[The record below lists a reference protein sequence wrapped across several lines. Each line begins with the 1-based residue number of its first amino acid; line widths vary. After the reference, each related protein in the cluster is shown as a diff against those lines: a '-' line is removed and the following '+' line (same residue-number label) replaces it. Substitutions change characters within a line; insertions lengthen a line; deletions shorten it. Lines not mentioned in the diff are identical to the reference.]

1 MASWRRTSVGMV
13 VALAAATPAAGA
25 GGAAGA
31 SGAGVV
37 PASGVPAV
45 AEAPMI
51 PGGPLPGVVGPAAS
65 GPGFER
71 TSSNW
76 SGYVVKASSA
86 FTGAEGSWVEPAA
99 TCTSTGTMAGF
110 WVGIDGYGTSTV
122 EQTGTAVQCT
132 GGTPH
137 YFAWWEMYPGPSQ
150 MIAHSVA
157 PGDTLTARVLRSGTS
172 YRLVL
177 VSSAGWRFS
186 TTQISASATDASAE
200 WIAEAPSGGGG
211 IYPLADYGKVRF
223 TGAQAA
229 DGGAF
234 APLSSFTADSG
245 PIEVAMIQGG
255 KVVSQPSALFS
266 SGKGFAIRFK

>member
-1 MASWRRTSVGMV
+1 MAGWRRTSLGLVL
-13 VALAAATPAAGA
+13 ALAAVPVAGT
-25 GGAAGA
+25 GGIAQA
-31 SGAGVV
+31 SGAGTTGT
-37 PASGVPAV
+37 AEAPAV

-51 PGGPLPGVVGPAAS
+51 PGGPLPDAVGPQAAS
-65 GPGFER
+65 GLGFEK

-99 TCTSTGTMAGF
+99 TCTSTNTMAGF
-110 WVGIDGYGTSTV
+110 WVGIDGYGTATV
-122 EQTGTAVQCT
+122 EQTGTAVECN
-132 GGTPH
+132 GGTPT

-150 MIAHSVA
+150 SIAYPVA
-157 PGDTLTARVLRSGTS
+157 PGDRLTAKVLRTGTS

-177 VSSAGWRFS
+177 ASSAGWRFVTKQIS
-186 TTQISASATDASAE
+186 TTDTDASAE

-211 IYPLADYGKVRF
+211 IYPLADYGKVQF

-234 APLSSFTADSG
+234 APISSFTGDGG
-245 PIEVAMIQGG
+245 PIEVAMTQGG
-255 KVVSQPSALFS
+255 GIVSQPSALFA
-266 SGKGFAIRFK
+266 SGKGFAIRYK

>member
-13 VALAAATPAAGA
+13 VALAAVPVAGA
-25 GGAAGA
+25 GGLAGSTGAGA
-31 SGAGVV
+31 V
-37 PASGVPAV
+37 PATGVPAV
-45 AEAPMI
+45 AEAPMV
-51 PGGPLPGVVGPAAS
+51 PGGPLPGVIGPQATS

-99 TCTSTGTMAGF
+99 TCTSTDTMAGF

-122 EQTGTAVQCT
+122 EQTGTAVECT
-132 GGTPH
+132 GGTPR
-137 YFAWWEMYPGPSQ
+137 YFAWWEMYPGASQ
-150 MIAHSVA
+150 VIAHPVA

-186 TTQISASATDASAE
+186 TTQISATATDASAE
-200 WIAEAPSGGGG
+200 WIAEAPSGGTG

-223 TGAQAA
+223 TRAQAA

-245 PIEVAMIQGG
+245 PIEVAMTQGG
-255 KVVSQPSALFS
+255 KVVSQPSPLFS
-266 SGKGFAIRFK
+266 SGKGFAIRFE